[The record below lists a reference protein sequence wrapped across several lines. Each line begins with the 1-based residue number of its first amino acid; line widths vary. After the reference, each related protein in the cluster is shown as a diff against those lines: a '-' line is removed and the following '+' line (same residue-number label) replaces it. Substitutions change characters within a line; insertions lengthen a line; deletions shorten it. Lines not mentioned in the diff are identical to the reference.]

1 MVVKPKQ
8 PDVGGPPAQ
17 HKIVVIITSSKVA
30 AQGEL
35 EIVQRRVAVPAA
47 TNPVTPDVGEVGVV
61 MVAVPANT
69 VHKPVPGA
77 GLFPAKVAVVTPQA
91 GLISEPAAAAGAV
104 AVTLTEAVL
113 ACTEPQLLLAA
124 KV

>member
-1 MVVKPKQ
+1 MVV
-8 PDVGGPPAQ
+8 
-17 HKIVVIITSSKVA
+17 ITTSSKVE

-35 EIVQRRVAVPAA
+35 EIVHLNVLAPVPS
-47 TNPVTPDVGEVGVV
+47 TVSPEVGEVGVV
-61 MVAVPANT
+61 IVPAPAIN

-77 GLFPAKVAVVTPQA
+77 GAFPAKVAVVTPQA
-91 GLISEPAAAAGAV
+91 GFWSGPAAAAGAA

-113 ACTEPQLLLAA
+113 AFTQPQVLHAC